1 MSSAMTKWLEATV
14 VENRHWTEA
23 LFTLRVEGAPLA
35 FEAGQFVR
43 IALDLDGERIA
54 RPFSMV
60 NAPDEPVLEF
70 YGIVVPQGP
79 LSPRLALLAAGQRL
93 FVAPNPAG
101 FLVLSEVP
109 AARTLW
115 LMSTGT
121 GIAPFISMLRAG
133 TPWQR
138 FEHVVLV
145 HAVRHA
151 RELVYRK
158 DIEMARAQHGLGLR
172 YVAVVSREDAPG
184 SLRGRIPALVR
195 DGRLEAAA
203 GLKLAPESSQVMLC
217 GNPDMLKDT
226 TAALA
231 TRGMRKNRRRTPG
244 HVTAESFW

>member
-1 MSSAMTKWLEATV
+1 MSTWLEGSV

-23 LFTLRVEGAPLA
+23 LFSLRVEGAPLA

-43 IALDLDGERIA
+43 VALDIDGERVA
-54 RPFSMV
+54 RAFSMV
-60 NAPDEPVLEF
+60 NAPADPLLEF

-79 LSPRLALLAAGQRL
+79 LSPRLARL
-93 FVAPNPAG
+93 RPGERLYVASNPAG
-101 FLVLSEVP
+101 FLVLSELP
-109 AARTLW
+109 AAETLW

-138 FEHVVLV
+138 FRNVVLV

-151 RELVYRK
+151 PELVYRE
-158 DIEMARAQHGLGLR
+158 DIERARTAHGSR
-172 YVAVVSREDAPG
+172 FSYVPVVSREDVPG
-184 SLRGRIPALVR
+184 TLRGRIPALVG

-203 GLKLAPESSQVMLC
+203 GFALSAGNSQSMLC

-226 TAALA
+226 AAALA
-231 TRGMRKNRRRTPG
+231 ARGMRKNRRRAPG
-244 HVTAESFW
+244 HITVESFW